1 MGMYLDVQ
9 AVAEAA
15 RRLEQAA
22 QNLVS
27 SGSMPLTMGVGAYS
41 AVSGLDQ
48 AGRMHQVISS
58 VSQPEA
64 TRGLALFLSNAAGLL
79 RDQVDGFV
87 AVDAGIGESFRP
99 GGGDVSGGVRI
110 STPDAPLVNPFSVV
124 PPAAGR
130 PWSLEQLVAQLS
142 ATDVASMSGISQNWA
157 ATSDSVTE
165 ALSVIPEVVGLL
177 SGSAETLAIGN
188 AIDHIGLIASSGAQY
203 GINAGVLAG
212 LTAGLVTVSEASSI
226 QAATTLGIVRLAVHP
241 IASHGIEQS
250 YLSGYGPQLTV
261 ELVPTVPPFDMLLP
275 PLGSVSGGVLDGGGA
290 GALIPEF
297 KKQAL
302 SPVVRDALDHAGWG
316 DVAHAT
322 TPAEIVE
329 QVGKPNPDLLD
340 LIASGATPT
349 QVASA
354 TAPSLPP
361 VGALGGALTGGAGA
375 AAGAGALA
383 GGALAGGV
391 GGLGAAGAVGGLG
404 GAMPLAGRGA
414 AGLSGGV
421 GSGAGGR
428 AGAGAGGFGALGARG
443 GFGTPPGAGGGA
455 GTGGV
460 GPAPGNGPGA
470 GGVGAGSPGAS
481 PRAGGAAGGG
491 VGGYG
496 VGPAAGAGRGGR
508 NGQNKRGRVQAVT
521 SAVEREGNLK
531 ALLGEAPEVVP
542 GVIGAWVREP
552 KR

>member
-1 MGMYLDVQ
+1 MYLDVN
-9 AVAEAA
+9 AVQHSASLLEDAA
-15 RRLEQAA
+15 LKLQGG
-22 QNLVS
+22 NLFTSFRKLTNYS
-27 SGSMPLTMGVGAYS
+27 S
-41 AVSGLDQ
+41 VSGLDQ

-110 STPDAPLVNPFSVV
+110 STPDAPLVNSFSVV
-124 PPAAGR
+124 TPAAGR

-177 SGSAETLAIGN
+177 SGSAETEAIAN

-275 PLGSVSGGVLDGGGA
+275 PLGSVSGGVLDSGGA

-361 VGALGGALTGGAGA
+361 ISTLPTGGA

-383 GGALAGGV
+383 GGATSAV

-421 GSGAGGR
+421 GGR
-428 AGAGAGGFGALGARG
+428 AGAGAGGSGALGARG
-443 GFGTPPGAGGGA
+443 GFGTPPGSGA
-455 GTGGV
+455 GSGGV
-460 GPAPGNGPGA
+460 GPAPGNAAGA
-470 GGVGAGSPGAS
+470 GTGGVSAGSPGAN
-481 PRAGGAAGGG
+481 PRTGGAAGAG
-491 VGGYG
+491 GGYG

-508 NGQNKRGRVQAVT
+508 NGQQKRGRVQAVT

>member
-1 MGMYLDVQ
+1 M
-9 AVAEAA
+9 
-15 RRLEQAA
+15 
-22 QNLVS
+22 
-27 SGSMPLTMGVGAYS
+27 
-41 AVSGLDQ
+41 
-48 AGRMHQVISS
+48 
-58 VSQPEA
+58 
-64 TRGLALFLSNAAGLL
+64 
-79 RDQVDGFV
+79 
-87 AVDAGIGESFRP
+87 
-99 GGGDVSGGVRI
+99 
-110 STPDAPLVNPFSVV
+110 
-124 PPAAGR
+124 
-130 PWSLEQLVAQLS
+130 
-142 ATDVASMSGISQNWA
+142 
-157 ATSDSVTE
+157 
-165 ALSVIPEVVGLL
+165 
-177 SGSAETLAIGN
+177 
-188 AIDHIGLIASSGAQY
+188 
-203 GINAGVLAG
+203 
-212 LTAGLVTVSEASSI
+212 
-226 QAATTLGIVRLAVHP
+226 RLAVHP

-275 PLGSVSGGVLDGGGA
+275 PLGSVSGGVVDGGGA

-375 AAGAGALA
+375 AAGALTGGAGAGALA
-383 GGALAGGV
+383 GGAASAV

-404 GAMPLAGRGA
+404 GAMPLTGRGA

-428 AGAGAGGFGALGARG
+428 AGAGAGGSGALGARG
-443 GFGTPPGAGGGA
+443 GFSTPPGAGGGA

-481 PRAGGAAGGG
+481 PRTGGAAGAGA
-491 VGGYG
+491 GGYG

-508 NGQNKRGRVQAVT
+508 NGQQKRGRVQAVT
-521 SAVEREGNLK
+521 SAVEHEGNLK